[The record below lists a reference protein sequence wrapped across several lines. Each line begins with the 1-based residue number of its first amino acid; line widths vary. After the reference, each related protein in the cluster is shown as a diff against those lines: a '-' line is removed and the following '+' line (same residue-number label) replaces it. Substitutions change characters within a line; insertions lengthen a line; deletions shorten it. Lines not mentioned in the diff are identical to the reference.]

1 MVHLNPVA
9 SLNFLM
15 RNFLFVC
22 FFLLHLESNRYNQTR
37 LCIDEKN
44 VEQEVMSALLKRSVL
59 Q

>member
-22 FFLLHLESNRYNQTR
+22 FFLLPLESNRYNQTR
-37 LCIDEKN
+37 LCIEEKN